1 MGFMRLRRG
10 WLSWLESHEM
20 DVYVYVHFEHAIGS
34 NAYLVVPIDLPQ
46 TQAFDSISHMLE
58 SPFD

>member
-1 MGFMRLRRG
+1 
-10 WLSWLESHEM
+10 
-20 DVYVYVHFEHAIGS
+20 VYVYVHFEHAIGS